1 MVAKLNSA
9 KRMLTILNYNENK
22 VKEGKAICIHENLFG
37 CPIDKLTFH
46 DKLRGL
52 EFFTDRNQRAT
63 SKSVHISLNFHPDE
77 KISESTLT
85 EISGEYM
92 DRIGFHDQ
100 PYLVYQHFD
109 AGHPHVHIVTTNIQ
123 RDGSRIKLFRR
134 GKYESERAR
143 QAIEKKYH
151 LIEAMGRKQKS
162 NTNDI
167 HQISYGKT
175 ELRRNISNVVRA
187 IVDNYNFTSLPEFNA
202 VLSQFNIV
210 ADRGKEQSTMFT
222 KKGLHYRVLDD
233 NGKKIGVPIKASLLV
248 GQPTLTFL
256 ERRFNLNH
264 RLRKPTDKDRI
275 VKCID
280 TCFGNRNS
288 ITKSAFVNALNHQSI
303 YVLFR
308 QNDEGRI
315 YGITFVDNIKKV
327 VFNGSGLGKAYGAK
341 AITERLT
348 NLSAP
353 RSVKV
358 QPNLFHSQ
366 PDQQAEK
373 DLGIEQAIKDLTL
386 AKQFDYTSPDST
398 VRTRRTKRRGRSI

>member
-1 MVAKLNSA
+1 
-9 KRMLTILNYNENK
+9 MLTILNYNENK

-37 CPIDKLTFH
+37 CPIDKLSFH
-46 DKLRGL
+46 DKLHGL

-85 EISGEYM
+85 EIAGEYM
-92 DRIGFHDQ
+92 DRIGFRDQ

-109 AGHPHVHIVTTNIQ
+109 AGHPHVHIVSTNIQ

-134 GKYESERAR
+134 GKYESEHAR
-143 QAIEKKYH
+143 QAIEKKYK
-151 LIEAMGRKQKS
+151 LIEALGRKQKA

-167 HQISYGKT
+167 RQIAYGKT
-175 ELRRNISNVVRA
+175 ELRRNISNIVRA
-187 IVDNYNFTSLPEFNA
+187 AVDNYNFTSLPEFNA

-222 KKGLHYRVLDD
+222 KKGLHYRVLDE

-248 GQPTLTFL
+248 GKPTLTFL
-256 ERRFNLNH
+256 ERRFNLNQ

-280 TCFGNRNS
+280 ASFGNRHS
-288 ITKSAFVNALNHQSI
+288 ITKSAFVEALSRQSI

-308 QNDEGRI
+308 QNEEGRI
-315 YGITFVDNIKKV
+315 YGITFVDNLKKV
-327 VFNGSGLGKAYGAK
+327 VFNGSDLGKAYGAK

-348 NLSAP
+348 NLSVSQP
-353 RSVKV
+353 VKL
-358 QPNLFHSQ
+358 QPDFFHSQ
-366 PDQQAEK
+366 PNQQTETN
-373 DLGIEQAIKDLTL
+373 LGIEQAIKDLTL
-386 AKQFDYTSPDST
+386 AKQFDFTSPDST
-398 VRTRRTKRRGRSI
+398 VKRRRKKRRRGRSI